1 MKKEKP
7 RKNKKCT
14 FSDAPSW
21 LNRRKRKAYEEKKRA
36 ARYEAALIEKMA
48 NYDLFL

>member
-36 ARYEAALIEKMA
+36 AIMDAAFVEKLTRMS
-48 NYDLFL
+48 FL